1 MASGLNGMEETSDGF
16 HSATEESKW
25 LPSIQ
30 QWLPCYRLRVINGTF
45 YLFDRNLFRVFFV
58 FSKKWRGKTEN
69 VAGLFSD
76 FIASIPL
83 FSEKQF
89 SENRNKHV

>member
-1 MASGLNGMEETSDGF
+1 MASI
-16 HSATEESKW
+16 HSAMASMLEAACYKRQFLLTRSES
-25 LPSIQ
+25 
-30 QWLPCYRLRVINGTF
+30 V
-45 YLFDRNLFRVFFV
+45 RVFFV

-89 SENRNKHV
+89 SENRNKHVFTTIFSF